1 MGSGLMTTGS
11 RIRAQEGALQLVT
24 LAIGVGKRAKVLET
38 AIPTVVLDSPEV
50 LGGRSILAG
59 RT

>member
-11 RIRAQEGALQLVT
+11 RIRAQEGTLQLVT
-24 LAIGVGKRAKVLET
+24 LAIGVGKRAKTMET

-50 LGGRSILAG
+50 LGSRSILAG

>member
-1 MGSGLMTTGS
+1 MGSGLMITGS
-11 RIRAQEGALQLVT
+11 RIRAQEGVLQFVT
-24 LAIGVGKRAKVLET
+24 LAIGVGKRAKALET

-50 LGGRSILAG
+50 LGGGSILAV